1 MTTPTD
7 AELDAVLTEVV
18 GIDDLHDRWLAEIG
32 RPCARAVLAKWGQ
45 PQAVREPLTPEQMD
59 AALGAAKKV
68 KPVYVGWLADQ
79 IREWGRAVEK
89 AHGITKGGQHGAP

>member
-1 MTTPTD
+1 MTEPTD
-7 AELDAVLTEVV
+7 NELQAMWSEAVLPDAVTK
-18 GIDDLHDRWLAEIG
+18 RLAFKF
-32 RPCARAVLAKWGQ
+32 ARAVLAKWGQ

-89 AHGITKGGQHGAP
+89 AHGITKGGEHGA